1 MDQQDTLSLPISRRA
16 LLKTFGI
23 GATVGLLGYSRFS
36 KPQPTVHQPDR
47 FDLPHYLNQSK
58 TAVVVGAGLAGLACA
73 YELSQR
79 GFAVTL
85 LERSPQ
91 LGGKIAS
98 WQIQVGDATFQ
109 MEHGFHGFF
118 PQYYNLKSIVSELAI
133 QANFV
138 DLERYSVV
146 FQ

>member
-1 MDQQDTLSLPISRRA
+1 
-16 LLKTFGI
+16 
-23 GATVGLLGYSRFS
+23 LGYSRFA

-47 FDLPHYLNQSK
+47 LTLPYRLSSPK
-58 TAVVVGAGLAGLACA
+58 TAVVVGGGLAGLASA

-79 GFAVTL
+79 GFTVTL

-98 WQIQVGDATFQ
+98 WSIQVGDEQFQ

-118 PQYYNLKSIVSELAI
+118 PQY
-133 QANFV
+133 
-138 DLERYSVV
+138 
-146 FQ
+146 